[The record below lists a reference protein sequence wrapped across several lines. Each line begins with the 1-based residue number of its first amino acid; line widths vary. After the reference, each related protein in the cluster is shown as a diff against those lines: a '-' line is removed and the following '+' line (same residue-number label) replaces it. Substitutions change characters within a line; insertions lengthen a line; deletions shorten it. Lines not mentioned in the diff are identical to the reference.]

1 MNRTFVSAALLLIA
15 LLHGSTSAAEPL
27 VVDLWPGKV
36 PGDVGI
42 KGEENSRIYNS
53 AIIKGPTRLIT
64 NVTRPS
70 ITIYSPP
77 KEKNNGTA
85 MLICPGGGYH
95 DLFWELEGEEVAAW
109 L

>member
-1 MNRTFVSAALLLIA
+1 MNRPFSTTVLLLITFA
-15 LLHGSTSAAEPL
+15 HIPASAEEPF

-53 AIIKGPTRLIT
+53 PILKGPTRLIT
-64 NVTRPS
+64 NVTKPS
-70 ITIYSPP
+70 ITIYSPL

-85 MLICPGGGYH
+85 MLICPGGG
-95 DLFWELEGEEVAAW
+95 
-109 L
+109 